1 MSKSTE
7 YSCLRT
13 IQQECTVDDFRQ
25 IVKTT
30 VQQAKDGSHEARL
43 FLAAYM
49 IGAPKNSG
57 LTLSGLEVAEAMSA
71 ESDELLASL
80 YPKRKTRR

>member
-1 MSKSTE
+1 MSKTTE
-7 YSCLRT
+7 YSCLRVM
-13 IQQECTVDDFRQ
+13 QQECTVDDFRQ

-43 FLAAYM
+43 FLGAYL

-57 LTLSGLEVAEAMSA
+57 LTLSGLDVAEAMNA
-71 ESDELLASL
+71 ESDEMLSAL

>member
-1 MSKSTE
+1 MSKATE
-7 YSCLRT
+7 YSLLRI
-13 IQQECTVDDFRQ
+13 IQQECTDDEFRE
-25 IVKTT
+25 IIKSA
-30 VQQAKDGSHEARL
+30 VQQAKDGNHEARL
-43 FLAAYM
+43 FLSAYA

-57 LTLSGLEVAEAMSA
+57 LTLSGLDVAEAMNA